1 MKTNLSTGY
10 LLGGIDFLIKWDR
23 MPLNQGGYMKE
34 KLSVTVPVELIA
46 QLRDAA
52 KKDDRSLSAMVTVI
66 IKAGLE
72 AKEKAA

>member
-1 MKTNLSTGY
+1 MKANLSTGY

>member
-1 MKTNLSTGY
+1 MV
-10 LLGGIDFLIKWDR
+10 DFQIKWDR
-23 MPLNQGGYMKE
+23 MTPKQEGTMKE

-46 QLRDAA
+46 KLRDAA

>member
-1 MKTNLSTGY
+1 
-10 LLGGIDFLIKWDR
+10 
-23 MPLNQGGYMKE
+23 MKE

-46 QLRDAA
+46 RLRDEA

-72 AKEKAA
+72 AKAKEKAA